1 VIIAV
6 VQEVLSQEMI
16 EKAAENESVECLCL
30 SEEETLFAA
39 LQEET
44 PGVIFIEIGLA
55 AIDGPSLVQ
64 KLKQNPSTREIPIVA
79 FGNSLRVDLLQDAK
93 ELGADL
99 ILPKSAFRDQLPS
112 LIRRYSKSNIG

>member
-1 VIIAV
+1 MAV

-30 SEEETLFAA
+30 VEEETLLAA

-44 PGVIFIEIGLA
+44 PDVIFIEIGLA
-55 AIDGPSLVQ
+55 ALDGPSLVQ
-64 KLKQNPSTREIPIVA
+64 KLKENPSTRKIHIVA
-79 FGNSLRVDLLQDAK
+79 FGNSLRADLLQDAR

-99 ILPKSAFRDQLPS
+99 VLPKSAFREQIAS
-112 LIRRYSKSNIG
+112 LIRHYSKSNNG